1 MVIESEKFRDRASN
15 GEDTLTKQVYCPASD
30 TWSGLIVKFS
40 KLPVPDV
47 TFLLWYSHIICVVM
61 FKLPLSVTLAV
72 QVRMKGWPAVKGPF
86 SGVME
91 ASTDSEGT
99 AKRFSVEKQMIN
111 ICKHRWLLFSH
122 PSQLVHP
129 GTLITSKYEKHQS
142 ANLAHVCIR
151 CPLASLWYNIICML
165 VALNH

>member
-1 MVIESEKFRDRASN
+1 MLIELEKFWDRASN
-15 GEDTLTKQVYCPASD
+15 GEDTLTMQVYCPASD
-30 TWSGLIVKFS
+30 TRSGLIVKFS
-40 KLPVPDV
+40 KLPVPDI
-47 TFLLWYSHIICVVM
+47 TFLLWYIHIMCVVM

-99 AKRFSVEKQMIN
+99 ASVEKQIIN

-129 GTLITSKYEKHQS
+129 GTLIYFKIWKTPKCKPCSCLHQ
-142 ANLAHVCIR
+142 VPTC
-151 CPLASLWYNIICML
+151 
-165 VALNH
+165 